1 MKGMK
6 VVFRA
11 DASLQIGS
19 GHVMRC
25 LTLAEALRAE
35 GATCYFICREHPGN
49 LLDFI
54 RSKHFEAFSL
64 DATEA
69 ADPDVSLASQESQLA
84 HSAWLGAPQSQDA
97 SECAA
102 LLGNLMPDWLVVDHY
117 ALDARWETALKK
129 YYNELLVIDDLAD
142 RPHVCK
148 ILLDQNH
155 GRTERD
161 YIELVP
167 DSCQILA
174 GARFALLR
182 PEFAQLR
189 KRSLERRNSPVLQ
202 HLLITMGGVDQANAT
217 GLILQA
223 LRVCPLPDDCRI
235 SVVMGLKAPCLASVS
250 EIAATM
256 PWPTEVLVNV
266 TDMAER
272 MTSADLII
280 GAAGSTSW
288 ERCCLGVPT
297 IMVVL
302 ANNQKPGAE
311 ALLRSGCVV
320 LIGQPHDIPERLPA
334 AIFDLAQGSSLSEL
348 SRQAKNVCDG
358 LGVERLLGSMSNG

>member
-1 MKGMK
+1 MKGMT

-11 DASLQIGS
+11 DASLLIGS

-49 LLDFI
+49 LLDFV
-54 RSKHFEAFSL
+54 RSKHFEAFAL
-64 DATEA
+64 DATESPGA
-69 ADPDVSLASQESQLA
+69 AGYSVFPESQLT
-84 HSAWLGAPQSQDA
+84 HSAWLGASQTQDA

-102 LLGNLMPDWLVVDHY
+102 LLGELMPDWLVVDHY
-117 ALDARWETALKK
+117 ALDARWENALKK
-129 YYNELLVIDDLAD
+129 YYNDLLVIDDLAD

-161 YIELVP
+161 YIGLVP
-167 DSCQILA
+167 DGCQILA

-189 KRSLERRNSPVLQ
+189 KRSLERRSSSVLQ

-217 GLILQA
+217 GLVLRIL
-223 LRVCPLPDDCRI
+223 RDCPLPDDCRI
-235 SVVMGLKAPCLASVS
+235 SVIMGLNAPCLASVN

-266 TDMAER
+266 SDMAER

-302 ANNQKPGAE
+302 ADNQKSGAE
-311 ALLRSGCVV
+311 ALSRSGCVV
-320 LIGQPHDIPERLPA
+320 LVGQANDVPERLPA
-334 AIFDLAQGSSLSEL
+334 AIFDLTQGCSLSEL

-358 LGVERLLGSMSNG
+358 LGVERLIGSMGNG

>member
-1 MKGMK
+1 MKGMT

-25 LTLAEALRAE
+25 LALAETLRAE
-35 GATCYFICREHPGN
+35 GAICYFICRAHPGN

-54 RSKHFEAFSL
+54 RNKQFEAFALS
-64 DATEA
+64 ATESA
-69 ADPDVSLASQESQLA
+69 GSADYPALQEGQLT
-84 HSAWLGAPQSQDA
+84 HSAWLGATQSQDA
-97 SECAA
+97 IECAV
-102 LLGNLMPDWLVVDHY
+102 LLGTLIPDWLVVDHY
-117 ALDARWETALKK
+117 ALDSRWETALEG
-129 YYNELLVIDDLAD
+129 YYNDLLVIDDLAD

-161 YIELVP
+161 YIGLVP

-182 PEFAQLR
+182 PEFTQLR
-189 KRSLERRNSPVLQ
+189 KRSLERRSSPTLQ

-217 GLILQA
+217 GLILQT
-223 LRVCPLPDDCRI
+223 LRTCPLPDDCRI
-235 SVVMGLKAPCLASVS
+235 SVIMGLRAPCLTSVNQ
-250 EIAATM
+250 IAATM

-272 MTSADLII
+272 MTSSDLII

-302 ANNQKPGAE
+302 ADNQKPGAE

-320 LIGQPHDIPERLPA
+320 LVGQASDIPRRLPL
-334 AIFDLAQGSSLSEL
+334 AISALAQSSALSAL
-348 SRQAKNVCDG
+348 SKHANNICDG
-358 LGVERLLGSMSNG
+358 LGTVRVLQRMSNG